1 MHETNP
7 KQNMKNVVD
16 PGTIIFVKS
25 DQNWTSLINQKESD
39 NDATYSG
46 SKGDFCRYLDVF
58 LKSLSCIVAFWFVIP
73 VSIFY
78 KIEKLFKD
86 LLNRNQTAMC
96 SDDDDLPN
104 PDDVTIFEDS
114 DRFWPHGDISDQDVE
129 NYRRN
134 LRETVKNWIINDDE
148 TGERH
153 LKEELFR
160 IGKYEDKNRLIA
172 LLEEMQNHDG
182 KKIVLTLF
190 LL

>member
-1 MHETNP
+1 
-7 KQNMKNVVD
+7 MKNLID
-16 PGTIIFVKS
+16 PGSIIFVKS
-25 DQNWTSLINQKESD
+25 DQNWTSLINHKESD

-46 SKGDFCRYLDVF
+46 TKGDFCRYLDVF
-58 LKSLSCIVAFWFVIP
+58 LKSLSCLVALWFVIP

-78 KIEKLFKD
+78 KIEKLFKG
-86 LLNRNQTAMC
+86 LFNPNQTGMC
-96 SDDDDLPN
+96 SDDLPN
-104 PDDVTIFEDS
+104 PDDVTLFEDS
-114 DRFWPHGDISDQDVE
+114 DRCWPHGDISDGDVE

-134 LRETVKNWIINDDE
+134 LKETVKNWILNDDE
-148 TGERH
+148 TSERH

-182 KKIVLTLF
+182 KKIVLTSF